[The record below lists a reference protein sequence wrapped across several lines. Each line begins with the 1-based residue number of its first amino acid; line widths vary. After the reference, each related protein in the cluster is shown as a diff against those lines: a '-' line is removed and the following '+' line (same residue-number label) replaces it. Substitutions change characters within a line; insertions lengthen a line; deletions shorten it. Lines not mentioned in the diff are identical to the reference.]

1 MKIVAGYLLLVLGGN
16 ATPSAA
22 ELKSLLSSGMPS
34 SLSFEEIGRP
44 IDLSLSF
51 FPEFFVVDVRV
62 FLSCLVGAEAAD
74 EMIDLFLS
82 NVSGKDIT
90 ELIAL
95 GREKL
100 ASVPSGG
107 GGGGGVALTA
117 AAVAAASYDAAPADA
132 PAEAKKEEI
141 AEEEDDVSFL

>member
-22 ELKSLLSSGMPS
+22 DLKSLLSSGMPS
-34 SLSFEEIGRP
+34 SLSFVEIGQP

-51 FPEFFVVDVRV
+51 FPEFFVVDIRV
-62 FLSCLVGAEAAD
+62 FLFCLVGAEAAD

-90 ELIAL
+90 ELIAS

-107 GGGGGVALTA
+107 GGGVALTP
-117 AAVAAASYDAAPADA
+117 AAVAEASYDAAPADA